1 MNIFFNICMALALLS
16 VLAVLVTGIIAMMK
30 GGAFNE
36 KYGNKLMRARV
47 YLQGTA
53 LALLA
58 LAYMSSHHN

>member
-1 MNIFFNICMALALLS
+1 MALALLS

-47 YLQGTA
+47 YLQGAA